1 MATYIKNKSNLHKL
15 DQKAPFAV
23 LVRPEPPPGVSHD
36 LVEGLEGLLLACLL
50 DVVLAEFHSPVMEE

>member
-1 MATYIKNKSNLHKL
+1 MVFAENVEGCL
-15 DQKAPFAV
+15 APFAV